1 MVFSRLGWFA
11 CLAMAPAYA
20 GIIDVSSQSSVMLQN
35 GESLTFAISAWG
47 YQADAPEFAVSA
59 DPAYVSFSLLT
70 NTLIN
75 ASDLDFSLE
84 AYGGASNAA
93 VDDTSVSPGYFAGS
107 LYQGPVSVES
117 GSLALSPQLSSQLFG
132 GPALLLG
139 SGRRRRRFV
148 GLLTLLA
155 IAISRSEPIGR
166 RVQRGRRGGR
176 GHLGPGFGFPGS
188 AMGIERPFAAHVPE
202 PHSGALLA
210 LGAIFLCVLVECASR
225 PPFFRRPP
233 R

>member
-1 MVFSRLGWFA
+1 
-11 CLAMAPAYA
+11 MAPAYA

-70 NTLIN
+70 NTPIN

-132 GPALLLG
+132 GPALLLVVRDAG
-139 SGRRRRRFV
+139 GDVSLGFSPY
-148 GLLTLLA
+148 LLSQSLEVSLSDGGFSEGGAVAAVTLDQASLA
-155 IAISRSEPIGR
+155 
-166 RVQRGRRGGR
+166 
-176 GHLGPGFGFPGS
+176 GS